1 MVLVVIV
8 KVKGRQSDIYE
19 EKHAEREEK
28 KKNLLREQKE
38 NLFCG
43 GWRLEIEVKNMKN
56 SVC

>member
-8 KVKGRQSDIYE
+8 KVRGRQSDIYE

-43 GWRLEIEVKNMKN
+43 GLEIEVKNMKN